1 MLARGILVD
10 VPDSELGAVR
20 MTAPTPRLGVTPAT
34 IRWAGQPWARTI
46 TRSMESS
53 GSTRPSSRNWHVKA
67 SSSLLV
73 ILLLASSAWGA
84 DYTGPLIDA
93 HAHVSSATAIDP
105 YVAAMK
111 RHNVTRVVLLGV
123 GGVQKDDAAWL
134 ATASKKYPDRVVAGL
149 PVPDPTAETA
159 ATKLEQALPRTKTPV
174 LGEVHI
180 RQVGSR
186 KIDRDPND
194 PAFGRVLDVAAKF
207 GAPVV
212 IHYELT
218 DDATAA
224 LDRAL
229 AAHRKTVVVL
239 AHAGEGPPPRV
250 EGLLARNSNLVVDL
264 SGMHFQ
270 RKPALATETGPLDPA
285 WKALIEKM
293 PDRFLMG
300 VDVWAPRLFEPA
312 MLDRLFAWTRRI
324 LGELKPDVAE
334 RVAHRNAA
342 ALFRLE

>member
-1 MLARGILVD
+1 VLV
-10 VPDSELGAVR
+10 
-20 MTAPTPRLGVTPAT
+20 
-34 IRWAGQPWARTI
+34 
-46 TRSMESS
+46 
-53 GSTRPSSRNWHVKA
+53 
-67 SSSLLV
+67 LLV
-73 ILLLASSAWGA
+73 AASAWAA
-84 DYTGPLIDA
+84 DYAGPLIDA
-93 HAHVSSATAIDP
+93 HSHVSSATAIDA
-105 YVAAMK
+105 YIAAMK

-134 ATASKKYPDRVVAGL
+134 AAASKKYPDRVVAAL

-159 ATKLEQALPRTKTPV
+159 ASKLEQTLQRAKAPV
-174 LGEVHI
+174 LGEVHL

-207 GAPVV
+207 GVPVV

-218 DDATAA
+218 DEAAAA

-229 AAHRKTVVVL
+229 AAHRKTMVVL
-239 AHAGEGPPPRV
+239 AHAGEGPPARV

-270 RKPALATETGPLDPA
+270 RKPALASETGPLDPA

-293 PDRFLMG
+293 PDRFLIG
-300 VDVWAPRLFEPA
+300 VDVWSPRLFEPA
-312 MLDRLFAWTRRI
+312 MLDRLFTWTRRI
-324 LGELKPDVAE
+324 LGQLKPDVAE

-342 ALFRLE
+342 ALFHLE